1 MRRRL
6 TGTVALAPPPAPVVA
21 APVVAVRPAPAP
33 RYIAPPAEIV
43 VADEGEAAADE
54 GEIDSEIAE
63 AGMPEAAPDD
73 GQEVA
78 EAADVAGE
86 EVAVVQFVSEEP
98 VIRGDGGASIAM
110 LRHEL
115 SVRERKPE
123 PEAVVEAVVDEPP
136 APAADEEPGPADE
149 GAPAEPEAT
158 EPEADEPVGEAGP
171 ISSEELLAQAESVT
185 TEVLD
190 HGSNNEQSLGV
201 VEHVLVARPA
211 GPPKAAESEGEEPGP
226 EPEAAPAAVAPEA
239 DEANVAEAG
248 DDGGESAEDEPVG
261 SADQERPDVARADE
275 EPAVEEEPEQ

>member
-1 MRRRL
+1 MRHRS
-6 TGTVALAPPPAPVVA
+6 TGTIALAPPPAPVVA
-21 APVVAVRPAPAP
+21 APVVAVRPAPVH
-33 RYIAPPAEIV
+33 RYSAPPAEIV
-43 VADEGEAAADE
+43 VADEGEAVADE

-63 AGMPEAAPDD
+63 AGMPGAAPDD

-78 EAADVAGE
+78 EAADDAAE

-123 PEAVVEAVVDEPP
+123 PEAVVEAVVDDPP

-149 GAPAEPEAT
+149 GSPADREPRNPRLTSRSQMAKFRS
-158 EPEADEPVGEAGP
+158 ARRAR
-171 ISSEELLAQAESVT
+171 SRLRSCWLRLQSVR

-201 VEHVLVARPA
+201 IEHQLVARPGRA
-211 GPPKAAESEGEEPGP
+211 HEG
-226 EPEAAPAAVAPEA
+226 
-239 DEANVAEAG
+239 
-248 DDGGESAEDEPVG
+248 
-261 SADQERPDVARADE
+261 RRK
-275 EPAVEEEPEQ
+275 